1 MCRSGRIL
9 LTQGRAE
16 EVQGEVLGNPKAWG
30 SRRVDRD
37 GEASGQDT
45 QSDATKTWR
54 PGAGISV
61 ACSLQQGMQASLKE
75 EKEEKDVHWESM
87 QPATHPAFAILQHSC
102 PLSPAQQ
109 HPQGWSDGCV
119 SQSWAWGPHD
129 PAFCGSVSHHA
140 KLPQPSSTR
149 APSITAFPLA
159 HAPQPAQ
166 VCRSDSGANLT
177 ATRPARPVL
186 LSAQGWGAG
195 RAQGSGYT
203 PAPVLSLSHSGLHI
217 RVERQ
222 DPSASS
228 HPQEHPCASPSLLN
242 LLILLLAA
250 GSGYHSGRRVQG
262 RG

>member
-1 MCRSGRIL
+1 MCWHLCGLQPAAGHASQFEG
-9 LTQGRAE
+9 
-16 EVQGEVLGNPKAWG
+16 GEGGK
-30 SRRVDRD
+30 R
-37 GEASGQDT
+37 
-45 QSDATKTWR
+45 
-54 PGAGISV
+54 
-61 ACSLQQGMQASLKE
+61 CSLGVHAAS
-75 EKEEKDVHWESM
+75 HTPSFC
-87 QPATHPAFAILQHSC
+87 HPAAQ
-102 PLSPAQQ
+102 LSSLPCSAA
-109 HPQGWSDGCV
+109 PTGWSNGCV

-242 LLILLLAA
+242 LFILLLAA